1 MELRDFEAILLDND
15 VGIDVDFDVDSDGVG
30 VDDDVDDADDGVGG
44 EFLLK
49 MMMLTAFMTTIL

>member
-1 MELRDFEAILLDND
+1 MLAVIAGGGGGSWRVEGADEC
-15 VGIDVDFDVDSDGVG
+15 G
-30 VDDDVDDADDGVGG
+30 DDDGIGG